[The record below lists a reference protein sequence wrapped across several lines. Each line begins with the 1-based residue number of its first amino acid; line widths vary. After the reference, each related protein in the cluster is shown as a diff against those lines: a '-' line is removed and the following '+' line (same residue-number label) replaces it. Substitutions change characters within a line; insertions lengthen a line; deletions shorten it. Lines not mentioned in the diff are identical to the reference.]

1 MCDANRKRHYAEN
14 WDPYIAIFTNIRETV
29 HTIRQCVG
37 CNMDEY
43 LVYTLAEFM
52 AKTPEFILLPV
63 ATDLQL
69 IWIDLPRRQFNIPDS
84 YATHLNK
91 VFDFSDKYKIPLVIT
106 GTRFRSQRFGRRRDY
121 KLLLERGLR
130 TVHCTCK
137 YGMKIHEKFELCT
150 HYVDVENATCSM
162 KGHELD
168 PVDTPERREAWATI
182 VRTFVERHVSCWFP
196 DKFGNEVDLVGTADD
211 ILLGYQA
218 KYTGFGMMPDCG
230 LKPVDSFEVGGK
242 LAGQLTASLDPQ
254 LRPQQLPDSP
264 VLRTGT
270 TLTNQPVLWTGTN
283 PPNGTPPGLDGIS
296 FNDRHSLTH
305 NDEKSYLQAI
315 HQLIGTH
322 LQMRDTVCA
331 YPT

>member
-1 MCDANRKRHYAEN
+1 MCDAIRKPRYAEN

-29 HTIRQCVG
+29 HTIQQCVG
-37 CNMDEY
+37 CDMDEY

-52 AKTPEFILLPV
+52 AKTPEFIMLPV
-63 ATDLQL
+63 INDLQL

-84 YATHLNK
+84 YAEHLNR
-91 VFDFSDKYKIPLVIT
+91 VFDLSDKYKIPLVIT

-150 HYVDVENATCSM
+150 RHVDVENATCSM

-182 VRTFVERHVSCWFP
+182 VRTFVEQHVSRWFP
-196 DKFGNEVDLVGTADD
+196 DKFGNEVDSVGTAED

-218 KYTGFGMMPDCG
+218 KYTEFGMMPGCG
-230 LKPVDSFEVGGK
+230 LKPVNSSPVGVNVG
-242 LAGQLTASLDPQ
+242 LRPTAPQGPKLDPSC
-254 LRPQQLPDSP
+254 PEP
-264 VLRTGT
+264 V
-270 TLTNQPVLWTGTN
+270 
-283 PPNGTPPGLDGIS
+283 
-296 FNDRHSLTH
+296 
-305 NDEKSYLQAI
+305 K
-315 HQLIGTH
+315 
-322 LQMRDTVCA
+322 M
-331 YPT
+331 